1 MARIKL
7 KPLNEQVIVIT
18 GASSGIGLVTARMA
32 AKRGAR
38 LMVAARSEESLQR
51 LVDEIKAQGGEAVY
65 VAADISRSEDVERIA
80 QASIVNDDTKLAER
94 VEFIHRQTKTHA
106 IAEQYIAGRE
116 IYVSVIGN
124 QRLQTYTPWEL
135 VIEKLPEG
143 APNIA
148 TSKLKWDPAYQEKV
162 GVVTKAADLDKEMRE
177 KLKRLSKRI
186 YRTLF
191 LSGYARL
198 DYRVTDD
205 GRIFLLEANPNSQIA
220 RDEDFADSAKHSGLD
235 YESLLQKIITL
246 GLSYRS
252 GA

>member
-1 MARIKL
+1 
-7 KPLNEQVIVIT
+7 V
-18 GASSGIGLVTARMA
+18 
-32 AKRGAR
+32 
-38 LMVAARSEESLQR
+38 
-51 LVDEIKAQGGEAVY
+51 
-65 VAADISRSEDVERIA
+65 
-80 QASIVNDDTKLAER
+80 
-94 VEFIHRQTKTHA
+94 
-106 IAEQYIAGRE
+106 
-116 IYVSVIGN
+116 
-124 QRLQTYTPWEL
+124 QTYTPWEL

-148 TSKLKWDPAYQEKV
+148 TSKLKWDPAYQERV

-191 LSGYARL
+191 LSGYACL

-205 GRIFLLEANPNSQIA
+205 GQIYLLEANPNSQIA